1 MTLVL
6 WLTMNEGFSCD
17 SSITYSELFRVPW
30 VNLGYIA
37 GDRRQ
42 NLKPSI
48 AQVPEQSEFTDNA
61 YLVAQSILKVPNSPT
76 WFDFECPGTKTTTLV
91 VETCSGTWTKRIH
104 PYRLPSSCRATLRW
118 DSNRLHTPN
127 LTTFFDEH
135 DRCARCQETCW
146 VWSCRDRLVCSP
158 TGVADLAHA
167 FRVRVNVNPRVN
179 PRGLTLD
186 P

>member
-76 WFDFECPGTKTTTLV
+76 
-91 VETCSGTWTKRIH
+91 
-104 PYRLPSSCRATLRW
+104 
-118 DSNRLHTPN
+118 
-127 LTTFFDEH
+127 
-135 DRCARCQETCW
+135 
-146 VWSCRDRLVCSP
+146 
-158 TGVADLAHA
+158 
-167 FRVRVNVNPRVN
+167 
-179 PRGLTLD
+179 
-186 P
+186 